1 MQITDISL
9 KILYKLKTLI
19 VCCLALLE
27 FIFKHLFEQRL
38 QSSRSLCQ
46 MESKS
51 RAMRRVPKI
60 LAVGVVAD
68 NDDVDVAVA
77 VAVAVEVPLVVSVYC
92 VVDIF

>member
-60 LAVGVVAD
+60 LGVGVVVD
-68 NDDVDVAVA
+68 NDVVAVA

>member
-60 LAVGVVAD
+60 LGVGVVVD
-68 NDDVDVAVA
+68 NDDVAVA
-77 VAVAVEVPLVVSVYC
+77 VDVAVEVPLVVSVYC

>member
-60 LAVGVVAD
+60 LGVAVVVD
-68 NDDVDVAVA
+68 NDDVDVAVD
-77 VAVAVEVPLVVSVYC
+77 VAVEVALVVSVYC